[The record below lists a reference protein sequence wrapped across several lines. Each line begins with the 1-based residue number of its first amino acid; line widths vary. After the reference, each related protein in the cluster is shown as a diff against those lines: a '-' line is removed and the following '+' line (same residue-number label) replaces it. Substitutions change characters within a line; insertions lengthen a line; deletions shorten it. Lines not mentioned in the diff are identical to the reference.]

1 MIGRKQ
7 RKRVVYV
14 DGIPIESTLLEAGE
28 SELKG
33 EEKNDPTSLAALDPQ
48 ALFDKYDTD
57 GSGDIDFEEFKVLL
71 HDLSVNLTE
80 PKARA
85 YFRRCDRR
93 RRGCISFDEFRL
105 ALYTCD
111 PKNPDRTG
119 GFAPGQSLAPKD
131 LFEMFDKEEEGAVDR
146 AAFMELLE
154 FIGRKMPLDK
164 IEDLFATYED
174 PELEM
179 LSYLQFKKA
188 WLSVVDVQA
197 ELRQRGEKFNRFL
210 PPKMLAKKLAMLV
223 SLEEKQEALTLLEAN
238 NTLSDEMIATQRR
251 ELVTEARCL
260 ARVTLAEALDAAG
273 HVYVF
278 GKGAYQRFDCE
289 PKEPDFVDF
298 MDYNIVRELWQ
309 QRVCPS
315 TGSGPNT
322 ANLRFAGVKSTD
334 NEKNNSHSHSA
345 NIDKRPSP
353 SRTKLEASAR
363 AFASRQVSK
372 ATAFLWGKR
381 VNHVACGAAIA
392 YALTDAGEVFCWGGN
407 KRQWKYFYD
416 EDTATPVGE
425 DPSTSDALA
434 ELARFG
440 SRRDSSLL
448 KTPLTARS
456 EMLRLFALPSQV
468 TESHEIHDKLGLR
481 QKYAKVFEKPVPLTL
496 TDEDRRR
503 RLQLVGQYYGLLNP
517 VPGKS
522 TVRSLNDLMETVEP
536 DLDVDNLSLSLF
548 VRGVEMAK
556 PTRMALLETLGECL
570 ELERECVGEKFHE
583 HMKQQDQIAR
593 RHRKERREKAMM
605 SVVVKANALWFE
617 LNELREKMAT
627 AERER
632 LIKGDEEYDKMKRK
646 ITHATQK
653 LKRRAREGHSAMI
666 VADSNSN
673 NKTDKDLLYIN
684 GLTAR
689 GPASRFFNG
698 SQALQSIAVGSRHA
712 VAIHSSGKLY
722 SWGVGSF
729 GRLGGAQNP
738 EYNGDRSNND
748 HNEGVP
754 VDSWHRDA
762 HTAQVIPAVRHLR
775 FRAIS
780 CGFGHSLALS
790 TDGTVYAWGSAT
802 HGKLGIGP
810 VQVKESFTLAPLAL
824 SSLTSLG
831 VRVRKIACGP
841 SHSALLTVDGALF
854 VWGCGDGGR
863 LGLGDGRD
871 IGEDR
876 IPRNGGRLRV
886 ISSPTHVAVPFEQEK
901 LVEVACG
908 AAHTVVLS
916 AIQRTSRGP
925 SGGCVYVAGSNHA
938 LEKLTPQFTRVTIE
952 EASLMVMI
960 TKVSCG
966 SAHTAFVSTEGELY
980 TWGKN
985 VSGST
990 GHDVNLP
997 LISQPTRVGCMFER
1011 PRNLCL
1017 DEAASATQSSQNAS
1031 ALAEYALG
1039 GDHAREAQ
1047 KKRQT
1052 RRASGQDQNTTTKF
1066 AQTQHEMCP
1075 FWQVKLAERSRIVS
1089 IRIVLVSSSSSDMDF
1104 ARSTAF
1110 KYAVMVSEDAFD
1122 PELRGKQALAKA
1134 RGHSVHVSLSCST
1147 QNELIWTAP
1156 TDTFGR
1162 FIRVQLESFSGASML
1177 ALERVEVLGASSD
1190 QYVGPRVSDVVCAE
1204 GMTVAICMPLSG
1216 KEELR
1221 NRFRRAVRADRA
1233 SVSVLSQLETFQ
1245 PFVREEEQQAQ
1256 EDEALYKACQ
1266 RAKTSIEKREIATAI
1281 AELEA
1286 KHRAETC
1293 VLCRPKVPCVIC
1305 EVEKQVRAAK
1315 QKLSTAQASVT
1326 PQQPTRSMNDR
1337 RKQHSQ
1343 PSSSIAPVTTSKRPE
1358 LALTLEGLCTE
1369 FLALDIRS
1377 KTEEEEAQ
1385 KRVELELMDPAALAR
1400 AKEEEEAAA
1409 RLASGQLIASHVTS
1423 NMRQLLFKMLTS
1435 RGMLRH
1441 KKTEQTKKLT
1451 Q

>member
-1 MIGRKQ
+1 MLSIRVFVG
-7 RKRVVYV
+7 VVYV

-28 SELKG
+28 SGLKG

-174 PELEM
+174 LEM

-322 ANLRFAGVKSTD
+322 ANLR
-334 NEKNNSHSHSA
+334 
-345 NIDKRPSP
+345 
-353 SRTKLEASAR
+353 
-363 AFASRQVSK
+363 
-372 ATAFLWGKR
+372 
-381 VNHVACGAAIA
+381 
-392 YALTDAGEVFCWGGN
+392 
-407 KRQWKYFYD
+407 
-416 EDTATPVGE
+416 
-425 DPSTSDALA
+425 
-434 ELARFG
+434 
-440 SRRDSSLL
+440 LL
-448 KTPLTARS
+448 
-456 EMLRLFALPSQV
+456 
-468 TESHEIHDKLGLR
+468 ESHEIHDKLGLR

-762 HTAQVIPAVRHLR
+762 HTAQSSAFYRWNCVRL
-775 FRAIS
+775 
-780 CGFGHSLALS
+780 
-790 TDGTVYAWGSAT
+790 GSAT

-952 EASLMVMI
+952 EASSMVMI

-1122 PELRGKQALAKA
+1122 PEPRGKQALAKA